1 MSKFK
6 VGDTV
11 VVLRGYE
18 TAKHWHAYPEGEI
31 GVVVGSDSS
40 DDKLWEIDARNHD
53 GDFVHQTMHID
64 DIELTDIP
72 MPERYYFWEVLYYNH
87 FGEVDTYVT
96 SATETHDKRDVLET
110 VVSEL
115 CERNDGYNFT
125 VVSLER
131 VGD

>member
-31 GVVVGSDSS
+31 GVVVRLDEDSD
-40 DDKLWEIDARNHD
+40 LCEINARNCD
-53 GDFVHQTMHID
+53 GNFVNQTMNVV
-64 DIELTDIP
+64 DIELTDNS